1 MPRRELLDYVNDRL
15 EERYG
20 HRRMTGRTLER
31 DIADIDELFSIGILF
46 NHTRQDYFIM
56 ENYGDYDE
64 RVCELMMGFRPT
76 QRPRPRLE
84 PLGICAGRA
93 PRSVLLRMTH
103 AAYQGHS
110 RQASRNVPITWAT
123 AKAVM
128 RSVSACC
135 PIT

>member
-31 DIADIDELFSIGILF
+31 DIADIDE
-46 NHTRQDYFIM
+46 RQDYFIM

-84 PLGICAGRA
+84 PLDICAGRA